1 MVHMIDMLT
10 FVVLSGGMALA
21 VLATTLYRTARQA
34 AEKYRNTRAQLP
46 ELKKVRNRAW
56 LRASFWIL
64 AALWYLAFVFRE
76 AASGG

>member
-1 MVHMIDMLT
+1 MASST
-10 FVVLSGGMALA
+10 LSCPCAPESL
-21 VLATTLYRTARQA
+21 R
-34 AEKYRNTRAQLP
+34 EKSSKAWLC
-46 ELKKVRNRAW
+46 RAW